1 MEENT
6 VTLFEQT
13 APSAQEPDDIGIGK
27 TSLKVRLAPDMDR
40 DFLERLN
47 KFCSSSQGHPP
58 QNSHTR

>member
-1 MEENT
+1 MEENP
-6 VTLFEQT
+6 VTLLEQT
-13 APSAQEPDDIGIGK
+13 TPSTQEPDEIGIGK

-47 KFCSSSQGHPP
+47 NFCSSSHGHPP